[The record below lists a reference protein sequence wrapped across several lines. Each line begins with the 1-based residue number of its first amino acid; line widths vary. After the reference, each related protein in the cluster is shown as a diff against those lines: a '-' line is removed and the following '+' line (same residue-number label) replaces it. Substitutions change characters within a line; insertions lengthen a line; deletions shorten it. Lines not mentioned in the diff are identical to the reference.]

1 MTINWGKQWMENEYA
16 AKVVWVLTNHH
27 DDEDPD
33 KDGNEISEEGEPMLD
48 VVHVAVVR
56 PLNDFLR
63 VCQSKPA
70 AHITSS
76 VSFFIQPEPKG

>member
-33 KDGNEISEEGEPMLD
+33 KDGDEISEEGERVLD

-56 PLNDFLR
+56 PLNDLLR
-63 VCQSKPA
+63 VVHHGPQEDHHTKV
-70 AHITSS
+70 HLQGT
-76 VSFFIQPEPKG
+76 